1 MSAVNKMIQLIGAML
16 VTLVTNWSLLALRVL
31 QGVAAPR
38 DLAEHHGFPLF
49 VIRAEVVVRL
59 RVADGALPV
68 VPAGRTKCRIHFERI
83 FLQQKGTPLVKA
95 SMKSVCHISVF
106 FL

>member
-1 MSAVNKMIQLIGAML
+1 MIQLIGAML

-49 VIRAEVVVRL
+49 VIGAEVVVRL
-59 RVADGALPV
+59 
-68 VPAGRTKCRIHFERI
+68 
-83 FLQQKGTPLVKA
+83 
-95 SMKSVCHISVF
+95 
-106 FL
+106 